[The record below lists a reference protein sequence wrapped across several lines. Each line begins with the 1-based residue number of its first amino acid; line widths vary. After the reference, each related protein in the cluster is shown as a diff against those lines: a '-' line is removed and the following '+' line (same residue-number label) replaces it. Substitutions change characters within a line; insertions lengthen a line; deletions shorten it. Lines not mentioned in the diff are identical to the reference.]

1 MWLLPTAVTQVNNVR
16 KKQKQKR
23 STERYFKDVKVGQE
37 VSEIQAGKVKKQL
50 QLLKRL
56 VSYRDRK
63 DPKDT

>member
-1 MWLLPTAVTQVNNVR
+1 MSEKN
-16 KKQKQKR
+16 KKKKEKKQKR
-23 STERYFKDVKVGQE
+23 STERYFKDVKVGHE
-37 VSEIQAGKVKKQL
+37 VSVSEIQAGKVKKQL